1 MHSVPIHSDRRDSAT
16 SHFGS
21 QIPET
26 IIEKYGEGNEADYS
40 NAAAAVTGARTSD
53 ATDQSPA
60 RREILEEKRL
70 RRFSQHAQSG
80 LPAAIVILVQPMLL
94 FSCWFWT
101 SMSINDSNLFTP
113 TPGGTCFFFFR
124 KIKSDLRPM
133 SGFMAFLSI
142 ALALTPYLSF
152 PAYIFN
158 SRGHPRLALV
168 LSLLTISYWITF
180 IFDLFAKLLL
190 AIFCCNDE
198 RSRASSPPRNL
209 DKQRVHQL
217 LLQ

>member
-1 MHSVPIHSDRRDSAT
+1 MNSVPIHSDRRDSAT
-16 SHFGS
+16 SHTGS
-21 QIPET
+21 QIPGT
-26 IIEKYGEGNEADYS
+26 NIEKYGEGNKTDYS
-40 NAAAAVTGARTSD
+40 DAAATVTGPRTPD
-53 ATDQSPA
+53 AVDQSPA
-60 RREILEEKRL
+60 RREILEEERL
-70 RRFSQHAQSG
+70 RRFSHHSQSG

-101 SMSINDSNLFTP
+101 SISINDSDLFTP

-124 KIKSDLRPM
+124 KIKSGLRPI

-142 ALALTPYLSF
+142 SLALTPYLSF

-168 LSLLTISYWITF
+168 LSLLTIPYWITF

-190 AIFCCNDE
+190 PIFCCKYE

-209 DKQRVHQL
+209 DEQRVHQL